1 MACTAHACSARLQ
14 HMPTTAHAR
23 HRHRAGS
30 GVTHLLTDEVAPRFQ
45 GSNHALRLAQ
55 SSRMDG
61 VLWAALVARYPDH
74 VDDYAFPML
83 RVDLSADELGAE
95 RQVYLPPLLDSKGAY
110 LIGNTDMGGVA
121 EGGAAGLSAAG
132 REALLPPHRKA
143 ELHALAEDAVATA
156 LEEQVMTVS
165 EGEMRTLIES
175 LLEYAGPHAKW
186 QIRQTLGG
194 GERVRHAQAPVG
206 ISLTLNQ
213 DFDAWVGGASEAASS
228 RVHSDRGGEYAE
240 KVRKALAGLLKIP
253 VGCVEMAGLHRGS
266 IIVDLNLSAPPGDA
280 RTPMQLF
287 EQLVALIAAPDSP
300 LKQDPTLCNAV
311 RAILRGA
318 PHHVPTARRAGG
330 ASVGD
335 AAGAA
340 HGAGSKDAGAA
351 NGAGAGALSAS
362 AAAPAANTVPSE
374 SFPQAA
380 AAPAAAVPAARGTT
394 PGPRTAPRPASASAA
409 KVTNLARAAVL
420 AEAADRLQA
429 GWVNK
434 RYFYSSGK
442 QRLGPVSVCS

>member
-1 MACTAHACSARLQ
+1 M
-14 HMPTTAHAR
+14 
-23 HRHRAGS
+23 
-30 GVTHLLTDEVAPRFQ
+30 
-45 GSNHALRLAQ
+45 
-55 SSRMDG
+55 
-61 VLWAALVARYPDH
+61 ARYPDC

-83 RVDLSADELGAE
+83 RVDLSADESGAE
-95 RQVYLPPLLDSKGAY
+95 RQVYLSPLLDSNGAY
-110 LIGNTDMGGVA
+110 LIGNTDTSGVA

-132 REALLPPHRKA
+132 REAMLPPHRKA

-156 LEEQVMTVS
+156 LEGQGMTVS
-165 EGEMRTLIES
+165 EGEMRTLIER
-175 LLEYAGPHAKW
+175 LLEYAGPLAKW
-186 QIRQTLGG
+186 RVREALAG

-228 RVHSDRGGEYAE
+228 RVHSDREGEYAE

-253 VGCVEMAGLHRGS
+253 VGCVEIAGLHRGS

-287 EQLVALIAAPDSP
+287 EQLVALIAGPDSP

-335 AAGAA
+335 AAGAVHSA
-340 HGAGSKDAGAA
+340 GANGTGAA
-351 NGAGAGALSAS
+351 NGAGAAVPSAS
-362 AAAPAANTVPSE
+362 AIAPAANTLPPE
-374 SFPQAA
+374 SFPQASA
-380 AAPAAAVPAARGTT
+380 ALAATVPAARSTT
-394 PGPRTAPRPASASAA
+394 PRLRTAPRPASASAQAA
-409 KVTNLARAAVL
+409 KVTDLARAAVL

-442 QRLGPVSVCS
+442 QRLGPVSLCL